1 MVTHYRCAT
10 ERRLQTARTQRG
22 VDGKYL
28 NGIDY
33 LEVSSDQTDQNTL
46 TLHLLQDLS
55 NTDPLTEDNVRI
67 TDNQGKVVKVD
78 SVTGTGP
85 LLTIRLKTEGVLA
98 PFYQL
103 QLVQSPL
110 QLVQSGALETLP
122 PPQNFDS
129 QLAHIQFSLQ
139 SGNNLEVDCKAPE
152 SSPVPGDDPPV
163 IDYLVKDY
171 ASFRQLMLDRLTI
184 TMPAWKE
191 RSPAD
196 IGVMLVEILAY
207 AADQLSY
214 YQDAVATEAY
224 LGTARRRMSVRRH
237 ARLLDYFMH
246 DGCNART
253 WVVLEVEPQCDG
265 LSLPGPSPK
274 DNRPGIRFFTRI
286 PGLPDILNPRD
297 FQRQDLISKALNSE
311 AEVFESMVD
320 VTLYEPCNTIYLY
333 TWGEENCSL
342 PVGATQATLKDT
354 GGKLRQCLKKGMI
367 LIFEEYR
374 NVDSGKENEGDL
386 THRHAVRLTR
396 VTPQEDSLLPETDN
410 PTQKQRLL
418 EIEWHLED
426 ALPFPLVISKRVQSK
441 LYEDIS
447 ICRGNVVLVDHGRTR
462 PDNTFL
468 SSTSLEND
476 KNNAN
481 QDVKHLE
488 ENRLNRIPVG
498 DRYRSRYRP
507 RLNYGPLTHQ
517 RYIFNTQ
524 GEWKL
529 ICDDQP
535 AQQILGWYTP
545 ELSKS
550 PFSIDGRIPSKYT
563 SPESKYST
571 KEYKD
576 EELARESLDQK
587 RYVIKPSITLKEYD
601 TQEFVWSYQQDLLNS
616 GPFDRS
622 FVVETEEDGRAYLR
636 FGDDA
641 LGKCPDAGNYF
652 EVTYRTGNGTAGNVG
667 AEAIA
672 HIVTE
677 HSGIK
682 SVRNPLPAQGG
693 SDPESLDQV
702 RLYAPQAFRVP
713 QRAVTEID
721 YASIAERYPD
731 IQRVKATRR
740 WTGSWYT
747 IFLTVDRKGN
757 RLLDNEFK
765 QGLLTFMERFRMAGE
780 DLEIEAPRFVPLKIA
795 MKVQV
800 KPGYFQGAVKQA
812 LLETFSARVL
822 PNGLLGFFHPDR
834 LTFGQSIYL
843 SQVIQA
849 AVQVEGVKSL
859 EVKEFQRWNQPPQG
873 ELSAGQMTFGPLEI
887 PQLNNEPGNS
897 GRGRIKFEM
906 EGGQ

>member
-10 ERRLQTARTQRG
+10 ERRLQTVRTQPG
-22 VDGKYL
+22 VDGQYL

-33 LEVSSDQTDQNTL
+33 LEVSSDHYTNYTL

-55 NTDPLTEDNVRI
+55 ITDPLTEDNVRI
-67 TDNQGKVVKVD
+67 TDDCGETVKVD
-78 SVTGTGP
+78 SVNGSGT
-85 LLTIRLKTEGVLA
+85 LLTIRLKAVDAPA
-98 PFYQL
+98 PFYRL

-110 QLVQSGALETLP
+110 QLAQFGTLETLP

-129 QLAHIQFSLQ
+129 QLVYIQFSLQ

-152 SSPVPGDDPPV
+152 PSPIPGDDPPV
-163 IDYLVKDY
+163 IDYLAKDY

-253 WVVLEVEPQCDG
+253 WVVLEVEPHCDG

-333 TWGEENCSL
+333 TWGEENSNL

-354 GGKLRQCLKKGMI
+354 GGQLRQCLKKGMV

-374 NVDSGKENEGDL
+374 NVNTGEKHQGDL
-386 THRHAVRLTR
+386 AHRHAVRLTR

-426 ALPFPLVISKRVQSK
+426 ALPFPLVISKRVQGV

-476 KNNAN
+476 KNNA
-481 QDVKHLE
+481 KHLE
-488 ENRLNRIPVG
+488 ENRLNLIPDV
-498 DRYRSRYRP
+498 DRYRP

-529 ICDDQP
+529 VCDDQP

-550 PFSIDGRIPSKYT
+550 PFSIDGKTPSKYP
-563 SPESKYST
+563 SPEAKSST

-576 EELARESLDQK
+576 GELARELLDQK
-587 RYVIKPSITLKEYD
+587 RYLIQPSIGLKEYNS
-601 TQEFVWSYQQDLLNS
+601 QEILESVWTYQQDLLNS
-616 GPFDRS
+616 GPFDRN
-622 FVVETEEDGRAYLR
+622 FVVEMEEDGRAYLR
-636 FGDDA
+636 FGDDH
-641 LGKCPDAGNYF
+641 LGKRPDAGNYF
-652 EVTYRTGNGTAGNVG
+652 KVTYRTGNGTAGNVG
-667 AEAIA
+667 AEAIS
-672 HIVTE
+672 HMVTE

-693 SDPESLDQV
+693 IDPEPLDQV

-713 QRAVTEID
+713 QRAVTETD
-721 YASIAERYPD
+721 YATIAERYPD

-757 RLLDNEFK
+757 RPLDDNFK
-765 QGLLTFMERFRMAGE
+765 TGLQAFMDRFRMAGE

-800 KPGYFQGAVKQA
+800 QPSYFRGTVKQA
-812 LLETFSARVL
+812 LMETFGTRLL
-822 PNGLLGFFHPDR
+822 PNGLMGFFHPDR

-849 AVQVEGVKSL
+849 AVQVEGVQSV
-859 EVKEFQRWNQPPQG
+859 EVKKFQRWNQPPQG

-887 PQLNNEPGNS
+887 PQLNNEPANP
-897 GRGRIKFEM
+897 GRGRIEFEM